1 MTSHIVLLKS
11 LHLAEL
17 QFLHLESKRVWQGAG
32 NFPVVGCGTI
42 PEIVTGKLSQP
53 NMLRH
58 MDIDILYVGSVF
70 TLSLIFFFWVMGPV
84 LSLWIYSCIC
94 SFIQ

>member
-1 MTSHIVLLKS
+1 MKSHIVLLKS

-17 QFLHLESKRVWQGAG
+17 QCLHLESKYVCEGAG
-32 NFPVVGCGTI
+32 NFPVVGCGNI

-58 MDIDILYVGSVF
+58 MDKDILYVGSVF
-70 TLSLIFFFWVMGPV
+70 TLSLIFFFSG
-84 LSLWIYSCIC
+84 
-94 SFIQ
+94 F